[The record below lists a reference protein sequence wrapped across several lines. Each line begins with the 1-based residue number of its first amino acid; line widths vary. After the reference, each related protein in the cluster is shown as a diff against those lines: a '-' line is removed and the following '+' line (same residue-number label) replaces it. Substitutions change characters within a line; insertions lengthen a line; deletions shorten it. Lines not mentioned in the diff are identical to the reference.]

1 MLEWLLSRDAQRHID
16 ELATKVSKL
25 SVALDLKMLECD
37 MQGEQIVLLRKQ
49 VQELL
54 AIQEHRNRAL
64 GINPQD
70 DARGQSQLKVG

>member
-1 MLEWLLSRDAQRHID
+1 MLEWLLSHDAQRHIE
-16 ELATKVSKL
+16 ELTAKASKL
-25 SVALDLKMLECD
+25 SLALDLKCLECD

-64 GINPQD
+64 GIEAQQLE
-70 DARGQSQLKVG
+70 GQSQLKVG

>member
-1 MLEWLLSRDAQRHID
+1 MLEWLLSHDAQQHIE
-16 ELATKVSKL
+16 ELTAKVSKL
-25 SVALDLKMLECD
+25 SLALDLKMLECD

-64 GINPQD
+64 GITSD
-70 DARGQSQLKVG
+70 DTQSQLKVG